1 MTFHSS
7 GWRAAVPVGGA
18 AVAAIVVGVLG
29 PQAQGSTVTSN
40 AQVASV
46 DTVPAA
52 AGALF
57 QYLQDGKYTA
67 FAHEAAAHP
76 SEGQHPVSVIVYFN
90 SVLDASMS
98 AGSAEHPRH
107 AAAVAEVFDQSGTL
121 TGWVVSVKTHTASE
135 GKGWF
140 WYEVRSTTD
149 GDNPTAAN
157 WDVPGCIGCHS
168 AGRDY
173 VLSNYPLR

>member
-1 MTFHSS
+1 MTFHLS
-7 GWRAAVPVGGA
+7 GRRAAVPVGGA

-29 PQAQGSTVTSN
+29 PQAQESTVTPN

-57 QYLQDGKYTA
+57 QYLQDGKYTG

-76 SEGQHPVSVIVYFN
+76 SEGRHPVSVIVYFN
-90 SVLDASMS
+90 SVLYSSVS
-98 AGSAEHPRH
+98 AESTEHPRH
-107 AAAVAEVFDQSGTL
+107 AAAVAEVFDQSGAL
-121 TGWVVSVKTHTASE
+121 TGWAVSVKTHTASE

-140 WYEVRSTTD
+140 WYEVLNTTG

-157 WDVPGCIGCHS
+157 WGVAECVGCHTS
-168 AGRDY
+168 GRDF